1 MRIQL
6 SDRFGYGRMLRF
18 VAPSV
23 VMMIFTSIYNVVDGF
38 FVSNF
43 VGKVP
48 FAAINL
54 MMPLF
59 IFMMALGFMLGTG
72 GSAIVAQTLGEGKK
86 ELANR
91 YFSLLIYATLA
102 AGTFITVLGLLG
114 LERIAVWLG
123 ARGEMLDNCIL
134 YGRVI
139 LPSMPLFLVQSAFQ
153 SFFVT
158 AEKPKLGLA
167 FTVAAGVANIVL
179 DALFVMVFRWG
190 LVGAAAATTASV
202 AVGGLGPLV
211 YFARRN
217 DSLLRL
223 GGTEVMAGVL
233 IQSCVNGSSELMS
246 TLSGSVVT
254 VLYNHQLMNL
264 AGDDGV
270 AAFGVIMYLS
280 FIFTAVFMGYSV
292 GIAPVIGYHYGAG
305 NVLELQSLF
314 RKGLTLIAAAGTA
327 MLCVSL
333 LASGPLTGIFVGYDP
348 ALREMTL
355 RGMRIYGLSFLF
367 CGFNI
372 FGSAFFTAL
381 RDGITSAV
389 ISFLRT
395 LVFESSSVML
405 VPLVFGLDGVWG
417 SVIAAELLALG
428 VTALSFAM
436 KKKRYGY
443 V

>member
-139 LPSMPLFLVQSAFQ
+139 LPSMPLFLLQSTFQ

-167 FTVAAGVANIVL
+167 FTVAAGGANIVL

-190 LVGAAAATTASV
+190 LAGAAAATTASV

-211 YFARRN
+211 YFSRRN

-270 AAFGVIMYLS
+270 AAFGVILYLS

-381 RDGITSAV
+381 GDGITSAV

>member
-190 LVGAAAATTASV
+190 LAGAAILTYLNPFDNALSEHTLISASLKRKLSFKSLFLIRIDEV
-202 AVGGLGPLV
+202 KIGEMFEQGFFANLQPLHQ
-211 YFARRN
+211 
-217 DSLLRL
+217 RL
-223 GGTEVMAGVL
+223 
-233 IQSCVNGSSELMS
+233 ELFCPPRKIVFFVDILFYR
-246 TLSGSVVT
+246 LSG
-254 VLYNHQLMNL
+254 HQQH
-264 AGDDGV
+264 A
-270 AAFGVIMYLS
+270 S
-280 FIFTAVFMGYSV
+280 KSV
-292 GIAPVIGYHYGAG
+292 GTFFDELRRPISARNANFLPILPVAEQMTKLVGERIALACRFVIISAGKVDEDKGGY
-305 NVLELQSLF
+305 
-314 RKGLTLIAAAGTA
+314 
-327 MLCVSL
+327 
-333 LASGPLTGIFVGYDP
+333 PLP
-348 ALREMTL
+348 
-355 RGMRIYGLSFLF
+355 
-367 CGFNI
+367 C
-372 FGSAFFTAL
+372 
-381 RDGITSAV
+381 
-389 ISFLRT
+389 
-395 LVFESSSVML
+395 
-405 VPLVFGLDGVWG
+405 
-417 SVIAAELLALG
+417 
-428 VTALSFAM
+428 
-436 KKKRYGY
+436 KRYSPEIFIL
-443 V
+443 

>member
-6 SDRFGYGRMLRF
+6 SDHFGYGRMLRF

-43 VGKVP
+43 VGKVL

-54 MMPLF
+54 
-59 IFMMALGFMLGTG
+59 
-72 GSAIVAQTLGEGKK
+72 
-86 ELANR
+86 
-91 YFSLLIYATLA
+91 
-102 AGTFITVLGLLG
+102 
-114 LERIAVWLG
+114 
-123 ARGEMLDNCIL
+123 
-134 YGRVI
+134 
-139 LPSMPLFLVQSAFQ
+139 
-153 SFFVT
+153 
-158 AEKPKLGLA
+158 
-167 FTVAAGVANIVL
+167 
-179 DALFVMVFRWG
+179 
-190 LVGAAAATTASV
+190 
-202 AVGGLGPLV
+202 
-211 YFARRN
+211 
-217 DSLLRL
+217 
-223 GGTEVMAGVL
+223 
-233 IQSCVNGSSELMS
+233 
-246 TLSGSVVT
+246 
-254 VLYNHQLMNL
+254 
-264 AGDDGV
+264 
-270 AAFGVIMYLS
+270 
-280 FIFTAVFMGYSV
+280 
-292 GIAPVIGYHYGAG
+292 
-305 NVLELQSLF
+305 
-314 RKGLTLIAAAGTA
+314 
-327 MLCVSL
+327 
-333 LASGPLTGIFVGYDP
+333 
-348 ALREMTL
+348 MTL

-381 RDGITSAV
+381 GDGITSAV